1 MKHIKTYRS
10 NFERVPS
17 NNERK
22 VKGKPM
28 VRLCGKRKPRHN
40 KVQPFI

>member
-10 NFERVPS
+10 NFVRVPS

-22 VKGKPM
+22 FKGKPM
-28 VRLCGKRKPRHN
+28 VRLYGKRKPSHSRLL
-40 KVQPFI
+40 PFI